1 MIFPHL
7 GGEPPSVLQAGN
19 GRHLSDLIINFPT
32 LVILATL
39 VYAASILV
47 R

>member
-1 MIFPHL
+1 MIYPHL
-7 GGEPPSVLQAGN
+7 RGEPPSVLRPRK
-19 GRHLSDLIINFPT
+19 GRHPSDLIINFPT

-39 VYAASILV
+39 VYAASILA